1 MLSGVFATT
10 AKMELRN
17 LIDQYC
23 YDCSEGWFMVYAET
37 RGKYEEFY
45 QDLLSDATAKNI
57 RNSFIIWRGNTI
69 GFKDVTLNS
78 FNACELQLE
87 MLKDASYYKDKL
99 TCYTCWKLTAE
110 PVQMQC

>member
-10 AKMELRN
+10 ATMELRN

-23 YDCSEGWFMVYAET
+23 YDGSEGWFMVYAET

-57 RNSFIIWRGNTI
+57 RNSFVIWTGNILQDQKSSQSISEWKIICPYMESIPAISLR
-69 GFKDVTLNS
+69 L
-78 FNACELQLE
+78 
-87 MLKDASYYKDKL
+87 
-99 TCYTCWKLTAE
+99 
-110 PVQMQC
+110 

>member
-45 QDLLSDATAKNI
+45 QEFLSDATAKNF
-57 RNSFIIWRGNTI
+57 RNSFVIWRGNI
-69 GFKDVTLNS
+69 
-78 FNACELQLE
+78 LQDQKSSQNISE
-87 MLKDASYYKDKL
+87 
-99 TCYTCWKLTAE
+99 WKIICPYMESIPAISLRL
-110 PVQMQC
+110 

>member
-10 AKMELRN
+10 ATMELRN

-23 YDCSEGWFMVYAET
+23 YDGSEGWFMVYAET

-57 RNSFIIWRGNTI
+57 RNSFVIWTGNILQDQKSSQSISEWKIICPYMVESIPAISLR
-69 GFKDVTLNS
+69 LLRRHS
-78 FNACELQLE
+78 
-87 MLKDASYYKDKL
+87 
-99 TCYTCWKLTAE
+99 
-110 PVQMQC
+110 

>member
-10 AKMELRN
+10 ATMELRN

-23 YDCSEGWFMVYAET
+23 YNGSEGWFLVYAET

-57 RNSFIIWRGNTI
+57 RNSF
-69 GFKDVTLNS
+69 S
-78 FNACELQLE
+78 FGEAIF
-87 MLKDASYYKDKL
+87 YKIRKAH
-99 TCYTCWKLTAE
+99 K
-110 PVQMQC
+110 VFQNGK

>member
-45 QDLLSDATAKNI
+45 QHLLSDATALKT
-57 RNSFIIWRGNTI
+57 SLLTALML
-69 GFKDVTLNS
+69 VS
-78 FNACELQLE
+78 FNE
-87 MLKDASYYKDKL
+87 K
-99 TCYTCWKLTAE
+99 W
-110 PVQMQC
+110 

>member
-45 QDLLSDATAKNI
+45 QDLLSDATALKT
-57 RNSFIIWRGNTI
+57 SLLTALML
-69 GFKDVTLNS
+69 VS
-78 FNACELQLE
+78 FN
-87 MLKDASYYKDKL
+87 
-99 TCYTCWKLTAE
+99 
-110 PVQMQC
+110 